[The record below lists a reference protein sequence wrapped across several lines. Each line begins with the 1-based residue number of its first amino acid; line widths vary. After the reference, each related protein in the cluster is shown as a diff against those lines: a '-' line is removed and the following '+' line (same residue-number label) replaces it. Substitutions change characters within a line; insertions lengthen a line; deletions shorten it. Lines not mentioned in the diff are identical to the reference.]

1 MGEFNGGLTV
11 PKLAFNAPVSFWKL
25 TADDQGAIRSI
36 QQDGNWSL
44 GKAIDLVI
52 HEPADQQWRFSAVS
66 GGMALDHITMRRLA
80 DTSIFKAWVRLS
92 ARNSDKSMH

>member
-1 MGEFNGGLTV
+1 M
-11 PKLAFNAPVSFWKL
+11 PKLAFNAPVSFWRL

-36 QQDGNWSL
+36 RQDGDWCL

-66 GGMALDHITMRRLA
+66 GDMALDHITMRRLA
-80 DTSIFKAWVRLS
+80 ETSIFKAWVRLS
-92 ARNSDKSMH
+92 ARSSNKSMH